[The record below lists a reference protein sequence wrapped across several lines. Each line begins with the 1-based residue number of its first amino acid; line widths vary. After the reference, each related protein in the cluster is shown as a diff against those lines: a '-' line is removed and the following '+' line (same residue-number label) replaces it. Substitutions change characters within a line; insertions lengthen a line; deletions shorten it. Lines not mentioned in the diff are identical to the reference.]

1 MQVLSVYLYADLV
14 YIFTN
19 FLLICYLMQLELVK
33 FVASNKPLIAG
44 VKVSERVMA
53 IVNSLLISTMPAQV

>member
-53 IVNSLLISTMPAQV
+53 IINSLLISTMPAQV